1 MDERRL
7 DVFFYGLFMDQQLLD
22 GKGVHPTDVRPAVVP
37 GFELRIGARAALVPT
52 PAGQVHGLLMKL
64 SHGDIENLYSEP
76 GLRAY
81 RPEPVLALVRDG
93 ATVAALCYN
102 LPEPPSA
109 DERNVEYASQLRS
122 LAQRVGLPSNY
133 VASIQ

>member
-1 MDERRL
+1 
-7 DVFFYGLFMDQQLLD
+7 
-22 GKGVHPTDVRPAVVP
+22 
-37 GFELRIGARAALVPT
+37 
-52 PAGQVHGLLMKL
+52 MKL

-76 GLRAY
+76 GVRAY
-81 RPEPVLALVRDG
+81 RPEPVLAVVRDG